1 MATET
6 GSPSS
11 DIHVLSVGTELPGP
25 PLDVSGLARRF
36 GMGPAWEQWVDSYIA
51 TGVRH
56 LCLDLDSGEVRY
68 SLADIGEAA
77 ARRAMAAAGL
87 GPGDVDLLVMGTSSP
102 DALMPATVN
111 VIADRL
117 GIDGVPTYQMQS
129 GCCGAVQA
137 LDVARQLLVAGRH
150 RTALV
155 IGGDTVSKHIEGDF
169 DLRTLSPDQL
179 AGVVMFGDG
188 AGAAVLAR
196 WPRPG
201 AAVLRHTFVQLAGL
215 GRAPGHTVEWFGL
228 RDRHEDRTPGGEDY
242 KAIEEWV
249 PVLAGEILRT
259 LLDEL
264 GWGET
269 DVDYLLPP
277 QLSGR
282 MTARIVAGLAL
293 PIAHEVSCVAQ
304 TANTGN
310 ALPFFQLERLLPQLV
325 AGDRALGIAVE
336 SSKWIKGGFALEM
349 DPETDPSAA

>member
-1 MATET
+1 MTDST
-6 GSPSS
+6 T
-11 DIHVLSVGTELPGP
+11 IHLLSVGTELPGP
-25 PLDVSGLARRF
+25 PLDIPGLARRF
-36 GMGPAWEQWVDSYIA
+36 DMGPAWEQWVDAYIA
-51 TGVRH
+51 TDTRH
-56 LCLDLDSGEVRY
+56 LCLDLDSGEVKH
-68 SLADIGEAA
+68 SLADIGETA
-77 ARRAMAAAGL
+77 ARRAMAAAGI
-87 GPGDVDLLVMGTSSP
+87 GPGDIDLMVMGTSSP

-117 GIDGVPTYQMQS
+117 GVDGVPTYQMQS

-137 LDVARQLLVAGRH
+137 LDVARQLLAAGRH

-155 IGGDTVSKHIEGDF
+155 IGGDTVSKHVAIDF
-169 DLRTLSPDQL
+169 DLRRLSPDQL

-188 AGAAVLAR
+188 AGAAVLGTG
-196 WPRPG
+196 PRPG
-201 AAVLRHTFVQLAGL
+201 SPVLRHTFVRLAGL

-242 KAIEEWV
+242 KAIEEHV

-259 LLDEL
+259 LLDDL
-264 GWGET
+264 GWEQT

-282 MTARIVAGLAL
+282 MTARIVAELGLPA
-293 PIAHEVSCVAQ
+293 AHEVSCVRQ

-336 SSKWIKGGFALEM
+336 SSKWIKGGFAVEM
-349 DPETDPSAA
+349 